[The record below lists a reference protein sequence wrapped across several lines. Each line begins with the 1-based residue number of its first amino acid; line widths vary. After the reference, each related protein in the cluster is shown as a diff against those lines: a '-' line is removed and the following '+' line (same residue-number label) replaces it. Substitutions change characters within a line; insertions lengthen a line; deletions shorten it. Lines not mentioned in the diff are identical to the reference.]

1 MYFPCDH
8 HMKAENWRTRSPWSL
23 TPFADWLI
31 DSSRCSQVSTCP
43 PLPDRAGNC
52 YSVKSELSWRKR
64 RGSKWLSGLRLPPR
78 GIQPRGTGGI
88 HSSLKSH
95 GGYCSY
101 FVKYIVQLKKKIYWS
116 FSQNHTIIITLY
128 SILISEQLLIY
139 EALKKKKKNIERS
152 TCENHTFNGISK
164 HTEKNSR
171 FIINRQSN
179 AYVRNKPTELKNT
192 FDELVIWNMINR
204 TQCKRYCIKSGVS

>member
-23 TPFADWLI
+23 MPFADWLI
-31 DSSRCSQVSTCP
+31 DSSRCSQALTCP

-64 RGSKWLSGLRLPPR
+64 RGSKWLSGLRLLPR

-128 SILISEQLLIY
+128 RILISDQILIC
-139 EALKKKKKNIERS
+139 EAFKKKKKNIERS

-179 AYVRNKPTELKNT
+179 A
-192 FDELVIWNMINR
+192 
-204 TQCKRYCIKSGVS
+204 C

>member
-31 DSSRCSQVSTCP
+31 DSSRCSQALTCP

-64 RGSKWLSGLRLPPR
+64 RGSKWLSRLRLPPR

-101 FVKYIVQLKKKIYWS
+101 FVKYIVQLKKKNLLILQSKSHNYNYSLQYSNQWTTFDIWS
-116 FSQNHTIIITLY
+116 FQ
-128 SILISEQLLIY
+128 E
-139 EALKKKKKNIERS
+139 KKKNIKRS

-192 FDELVIWNMINR
+192 FDELVFWNMINR
-204 TQCKRYCIKSGVS
+204 TQCKRYCIKSG

>member
-1 MYFPCDH
+1 MIPLRKKTNKQKSTNFMYISKNSKLPHILIKIKIVSYLHLSKAKVVYFPCDH
-8 HMKAENWRTRSPWSL
+8 HMKAENWRTRSPWSS

-31 DSSRCSQVSTCP
+31 DSSRCSQALTCP

-64 RGSKWLSGLRLPPR
+64 RGSKWLSGLRLLPR

-101 FVKYIVQLKKKIYWS
+101 FVKYIVQLKKTIYWS

-128 SILISEQLLIY
+128 RILISDQLLIC
-139 EALKKKKKNIERS
+139 EAFKKKKKE
-152 TCENHTFNGISK
+152 
-164 HTEKNSR
+164 
-171 FIINRQSN
+171 
-179 AYVRNKPTELKNT
+179 Y
-192 FDELVIWNMINR
+192 
-204 TQCKRYCIKSGVS
+204 

>member
-1 MYFPCDH
+1 
-8 HMKAENWRTRSPWSL
+8 MKAENWRTRSPWSL

-31 DSSRCSQVSTCP
+31 DSSRCSQALTCP

-64 RGSKWLSGLRLPPR
+64 RGSKWLSGLRLLPR

-128 SILISEQLLIY
+128 RILISDQILIY
-139 EALKKKKKNIERS
+139 EAFKKKKKNIKRS

-192 FDELVIWNMINR
+192 FDVLVFWNMINR

>member
-31 DSSRCSQVSTCP
+31 DSSRCSPALTCP

-52 YSVKSELSWRKR
+52 SSVKSELSWRKR
-64 RGSKWLSGLRLPPR
+64 QGSKWLSGLRLLPR

-139 EALKKKKKNIERS
+139 EAFKKKIKNIERS

-164 HTEKNSR
+164 HTQKNSR

-192 FDELVIWNMINR
+192 FDVLVFWNMINR

>member
-31 DSSRCSQVSTCP
+31 DSSRCSQALTCP

-139 EALKKKKKNIERS
+139 EALKKKKRILRDLHVKTI
-152 TCENHTFNGISK
+152 HLMVF
-164 HTEKNSR
+164 
-171 FIINRQSN
+171 Q
-179 AYVRNKPTELKNT
+179 NT
-192 FDELVIWNMINR
+192 HRKTL
-204 TQCKRYCIKSGVS
+204 GL

>member
-1 MYFPCDH
+1 
-8 HMKAENWRTRSPWSL
+8 MKAENWRTRSPWSL

-31 DSSRCSQVSTCP
+31 GSSRCSQASTCP

-64 RGSKWLSGLRLPPR
+64 RGSKWLSGLRLLPR
-78 GIQPRGTGGI
+78 GIQPRGTGEI

-116 FSQNHTIIITLY
+116 FCQNHTIIITLY
-128 SILISEQLLIY
+128 RILISDQLLIC
-139 EALKKKKKNIERS
+139 EAFKKKKKNIERS

-164 HTEKNSR
+164 HTQKNYR

-192 FDELVIWNMINR
+192 FDVLVFWNMINR

>member
-1 MYFPCDH
+1 
-8 HMKAENWRTRSPWSL
+8 MKAENWRTRSPWSL

-31 DSSRCSQVSTCP
+31 DSSRCSPVLACP

-128 SILISEQLLIY
+128 SILISEQLLIR
-139 EALKKKKKNIERS
+139 EAIKKKKKNIKRP
-152 TCENHTFNGISK
+152 TRENHTFNGISK
-164 HTEKNSR
+164 HTEKNSK
-171 FIINRQSN
+171 FIINKQ
-179 AYVRNKPTELKNT
+179 RNT
-192 FDELVIWNMINR
+192 
-204 TQCKRYCIKSGVS
+204 C

>member
-31 DSSRCSQVSTCP
+31 DSSRCSQALTCP
-43 PLPDRAGNC
+43 PLPDLAGNC

-64 RGSKWLSGLRLPPR
+64 RGSKWLSGLRLLPR

-101 FVKYIVQLKKKIYWS
+101 FVKYIVQLKKKLYWS

-128 SILISEQLLIY
+128 SILISDQLLIC
-139 EALKKKKKNIERS
+139 EAFKKKKKNIKRS
-152 TCENHTFNGISK
+152 TCENHTFNDISK
-164 HTEKNSR
+164 HTQKNSR

-192 FDELVIWNMINR
+192 FDVLVFWNMINR

>member
-1 MYFPCDH
+1 MYISKNSKLPHILIKIKIVSYIHLSKAKVVYFPCDH

-31 DSSRCSQVSTCP
+31 DSSRCSQALTCP

-64 RGSKWLSGLRLPPR
+64 RGSKWLSGLRLLPR

-128 SILISEQLLIY
+128 SILISEQLLIC
-139 EALKKKKKNIERS
+139 EAFKKKKKE
-152 TCENHTFNGISK
+152 
-164 HTEKNSR
+164 
-171 FIINRQSN
+171 
-179 AYVRNKPTELKNT
+179 Y
-192 FDELVIWNMINR
+192 
-204 TQCKRYCIKSGVS
+204 

>member
-31 DSSRCSQVSTCP
+31 DSSRCSQALTCP

-64 RGSKWLSGLRLPPR
+64 RGSKWLSGLRLLPR

-128 SILISEQLLIY
+128 RILICDQIWYVRLSR
-139 EALKKKKKNIERS
+139 KKKNIKRS
-152 TCENHTFNGISK
+152 TCENHTINGIWK
-164 HTEKNSR
+164 HTQKNSR

-192 FDELVIWNMINR
+192 FDVLVFWNMINR
-204 TQCKRYCIKSGVS
+204 TQCKRYCIKSG

>member
-1 MYFPCDH
+1 
-8 HMKAENWRTRSPWSL
+8 MKAENWRTRSPWSL

-31 DSSRCSQVSTCP
+31 DSSRCSQALTCP

-116 FSQNHTIIITLY
+116 FSQNHTIIIIY
-128 SILISEQLLIY
+128 SLQYSNQWTTFDIWSFKE
-139 EALKKKKKNIERS
+139 KKKNIERS
-152 TCENHTFNGISK
+152 TW
-164 HTEKNSR
+164 
-171 FIINRQSN
+171 
-179 AYVRNKPTELKNT
+179 KPY
-192 FDELVIWNMINR
+192 I
-204 TQCKRYCIKSGVS
+204 

>member
-1 MYFPCDH
+1 MKVVYFPCDH

-31 DSSRCSQVSTCP
+31 DSSRCSQALTCP

-78 GIQPRGTGGI
+78 GMQPRGTGGI

-101 FVKYIVQLKKKIYWS
+101 FVKYIVQLKNKIYWS

-128 SILISEQLLIY
+128 RILISEQLLIY
-139 EALKKKKKNIERS
+139 EAFKKKKRILRDLHVKTI
-152 TCENHTFNGISK
+152 HLMVF
-164 HTEKNSR
+164 
-171 FIINRQSN
+171 Q
-179 AYVRNKPTELKNT
+179 NT
-192 FDELVIWNMINR
+192 HRKTL
-204 TQCKRYCIKSGVS
+204 GL

>member
-31 DSSRCSQVSTCP
+31 DSSRCSQVLTCP

-64 RGSKWLSGLRLPPR
+64 RGSKWLSGLRLLPR

-101 FVKYIVQLKKKIYWS
+101 FVKYIVHQLKKKIYWS
-116 FSQNHTIIITLY
+116 FCQNHTIIITLY
-128 SILISEQLLIY
+128 SILISEHLLIY
-139 EALKKKKKNIERS
+139 EAFKKKKE
-152 TCENHTFNGISK
+152 
-164 HTEKNSR
+164 
-171 FIINRQSN
+171 
-179 AYVRNKPTELKNT
+179 Y
-192 FDELVIWNMINR
+192 
-204 TQCKRYCIKSGVS
+204 

>member
-1 MYFPCDH
+1 
-8 HMKAENWRTRSPWSL
+8 MKAENWRTRSPWSL

-31 DSSRCSQVSTCP
+31 DSSRCSEALTCP

-128 SILISEQLLIY
+128 RILISDQLLIC
-139 EALKKKKKNIERS
+139 EAFKKKKKNIKRS
-152 TCENHTFNGISK
+152 TRENPTFNGIWK
-164 HTEKNSR
+164 HTQKNSR
-171 FIINRQSN
+171 FIIKRQSN

-192 FDELVIWNMINR
+192 FDVLVFWNMINR
-204 TQCKRYCIKSGVS
+204 TQCKRYCIKSGVSLGALCTP